1 MIVVSDTSVVTSLIQ
16 IGQMTVLQEL
26 YGAVLIPQAVHRE
39 LVRSHSSLPAF
50 LETREVL
57 NREMVNRLAAD
68 LDLGEAEA
76 IVLAKETRADL
87 LLMDEKLGRQAAVR
101 EGVAITGLMGV
112 LVEAKHQGLVGSVR
126 EFVARLED
134 EAGFRVSDAVKREIF
149 LAAGE

>member
-1 MIVVSDTSVVTSLIQ
+1 MERCSF
-16 IGQMTVLQEL
+16 
-26 YGAVLIPQAVHRE
+26 PQAVHRE
-39 LVRSHSSLPAF
+39 LVRSHPSLPAF

-57 NREMVNRLAAD
+57 NRAMANRLAAD

-76 IVLAKETRADL
+76 IVLAKETQADL
-87 LLMDEKLGRQAAVR
+87 LLIDEKLGRQAAVR

-112 LVEAKHQGLVGSVR
+112 LVEAKHLGLVSSVR

-134 EAGFRVSDAVKREIF
+134 EAGFRVSDEVKREIF